1 MGRSVVNEFK
11 LELSALVLGLSV
23 LGLLLVIPP
32 FFVSSYHMPFLH
44 QYVAPTTPFHVWIFL
59 GAAIGFLGGAYYVYA
74 TAVKH
79 WRFWRLLKKSDS
91 RAALKR
97 NIKELEELA
106 PELPS
111 WKHAALDEKR
121 TEYGVK

>member
-1 MGRSVVNEFK
+1 MAKSVLNEFK
-11 LELSALVLGLSV
+11 LELSLLVLILSV

-32 FFVSSYHMPFLH
+32 FFFSSVHLPVLD
-44 QYVAPTTPFHVWIFL
+44 QYVIPTRQFHVWIFL
-59 GAAIGFLGGAYYVYA
+59 GAAIGFLGGGYYVCV
-74 TAVKH
+74 TSVKH
-79 WRFWRLLKKSDS
+79 WRFWKLLKASDS

-121 TEYGVK
+121 QEYGVK